1 MTYLDPTPR
10 RIGISRSARVLF
22 WVLVGVMAIL
32 ALYPRLTL
40 PESHATQGMTQYYS
54 HALGFSVLMLV
65 GAVGWGLRRNLV
77 AGVTLGAIGLE
88 LAQIFSPGRQANL
101 LDMLASL
108 AGVAFGFA
116 LIRILLPALHKPI
129 A

>member
-1 MTYLDPTPR
+1 M
-10 RIGISRSARVLF
+10 F
-22 WVLVGVMAIL
+22 WFLVGVMAIL

-40 PESHATQGMTQYYS
+40 PELQATQGMTQYYS

-77 AGVTLGAIGLE
+77 VGVTLGAIGLE

-101 LDMLASL
+101 PDMLASL

-116 LIRILLPALHKPI
+116 LICILLPALREPHRVTTDVRRK
-129 A
+129 AKNH